1 MSTNEEITRKILDY
15 LSKNPD
21 AGDTLEGI
29 ANWWLVSER
38 VVQAVD
44 EVAEI
49 LEVLLDKGLLI
60 KTKYENGS
68 VVYKL
73 AKIKDQ
79 KK

>member
-1 MSTNEEITRKILDY
+1 MSTNEEISRKILDY

-29 ANWWLVSER
+29 ANWWLESER

-49 LEVLLDKGLLI
+49 LEVLFDKGLLI
-60 KTKYENGS
+60 KTKYEIGS

-73 AKIKDQ
+73 AKN
-79 KK
+79 